1 MEAKAQPVCVLTTEN
16 LFNDKLLKQVKMK
29 ENHV

>member
-1 MEAKAQPVCVLTTEN
+1 MESKAQPVWFLTTEN
-16 LFNDKLLKQVKMK
+16 IFNDKLLKQVKMK